1 MVLQWFRSRARK
13 REEPAG
19 ESCAG
24 CLASLT
30 GSGEDQLR
38 ASGAIFMEAVGWFC
52 GPRCE
57 RQYRF
62 RFRIRS
68 ADEPATPV
76 AVAAVPTPPPPEP
89 SQITVEELM
98 EKLRERR
105 RRLGR
110 R

>member
-1 MVLQWFRSRARK
+1 VVLKWFRSRAKK

-24 CLASLT
+24 CLAALA

-38 ASGAIFMEAVGWFC
+38 ALGAIFMEAVGWFC
-52 GPRCE
+52 DPRCE

-62 RFRIRS
+62 RFRIR
-68 ADEPATPV
+68 AEGEPITP
-76 AVAAVPTPPPPEP
+76 AAAVPTPSPQEAP
-89 SQITVEELM
+89 QITVEELM

-105 RRLGR
+105 RRLGHR
-110 R
+110 

>member
-1 MVLQWFRSRARK
+1 MVLQWFRSRAKK

-30 GSGEDQLR
+30 GSDKDQLR

-57 RQYRF
+57 REYRF
-62 RFRIRS
+62 RFRIR
-68 ADEPATPV
+68 AEGEAITPA
-76 AVAAVPTPPPPEP
+76 AAPTPSPQEAP
-89 SQITVEELM
+89 QITVEELM

-105 RRLGR
+105 RRLAQR
-110 R
+110 

>member
-1 MVLQWFRSRARK
+1 VVLQWFRSRARK

-24 CLASLT
+24 CLASLA

-38 ASGAIFMEAVGWFC
+38 ALGAIFMEAVGWFC
-52 GPRCE
+52 GARCE
-57 RQYRF
+57 RQYRL
-62 RFRIRS
+62 RFRIR
-68 ADEPATPV
+68 AAGETITPAAVATPSPQE
-76 AVAAVPTPPPPEP
+76 AP
-89 SQITVEELM
+89 QITVEELM
-98 EKLRERR
+98 TKLRERR